1 VQQLNA
7 TAAAAAADMIITPQ
21 HHFICWLWCLDQST
35 SALLGRKP
43 GVTDLTSSLFSSFI
57 PTAVE
62 HTVEM
67 KAKADYTH
75 CNTPREW

>member
-1 VQQLNA
+1 MV
-7 TAAAAAADMIITPQ
+7 
-21 HHFICWLWCLDQST
+21 WYLDQSA

-43 GVTDLTSSLFSSFI
+43 GVSDLSSSSSLFSSFI

-62 HTVEM
+62 HTTVEM

-75 CNTPREW
+75 CNTPRER